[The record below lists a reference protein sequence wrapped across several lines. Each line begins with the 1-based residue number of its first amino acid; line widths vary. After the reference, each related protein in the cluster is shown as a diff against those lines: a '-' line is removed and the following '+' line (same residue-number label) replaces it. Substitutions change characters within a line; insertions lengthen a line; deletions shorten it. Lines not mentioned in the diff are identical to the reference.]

1 MFWVCHYDGGFCD
14 DDDDGFCDD
23 GGYVGDND
31 DDFCGGDHYL

>member
-1 MFWVCHYDGGFCD
+1 MFWVCYYDGGFCD
-14 DDDDGFCDD
+14 DDDDSFYDD